1 MRTGPVAL
9 VVSRDR
15 HLRKLLGVSLLR
27 LGCDA
32 MDVATGREGVRCAV
46 QTPFDVV
53 IVDLANDPSAPH
65 LLRELREAPSKL
77 RVLCLVGGTDEL
89 VRLSELRIDACLRK
103 PFRLHEL
110 SDVIEFWLRT
120 DLRTTAFARAALN

>member
-1 MRTGPVAL
+1 M
-9 VVSRDR
+9 
-15 HLRKLLGVSLLR
+15 
-27 LGCDA
+27 
-32 MDVATGREGVRCAV
+32 
-46 QTPFDVV
+46 
-53 IVDLANDPSAPH
+53 
-65 LLRELREAPSKL
+65 RELREAPSKL